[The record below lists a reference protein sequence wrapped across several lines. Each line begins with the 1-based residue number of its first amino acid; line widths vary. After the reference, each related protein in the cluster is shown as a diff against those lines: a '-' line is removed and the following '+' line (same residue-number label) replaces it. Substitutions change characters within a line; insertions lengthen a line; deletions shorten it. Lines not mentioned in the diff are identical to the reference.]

1 MSNKIAIRAF
11 QHLSFETLKN
21 GGHIPSISSE
31 VCIGAQNKTIL
42 EGSLSLEVALERMI
56 EKRTLAEDAVRDK
69 DREVL
74 LSQIDSILE
83 IVKEKRK
90 KIWENYFNSLKNL
103 EEKKFIKLPNTPKYA
118 TNNGHMFYIVCNSYE
133 DRTSII
139 KHMKS
144 KDIHPVF
151 HYLSLNKSE
160 FYLKNNI
167 RFDIPNSDI
176 FTDCLLRLPL
186 YYQLSKLEQN
196 QIIETIQDY
205 AKN

>member
-90 KIWENYFNSLKNL
+90 KILNLPQFLESSLD
-103 EEKKFIKLPNTPKYA
+103 KKKKKKL
-118 TNNGHMFYIVCNSYE
+118 
-133 DRTSII
+133 
-139 KHMKS
+139 
-144 KDIHPVF
+144 
-151 HYLSLNKSE
+151 
-160 FYLKNNI
+160 
-167 RFDIPNSDI
+167 
-176 FTDCLLRLPL
+176 
-186 YYQLSKLEQN
+186 
-196 QIIETIQDY
+196 
-205 AKN
+205 